1 MILSVYFDCFD
12 ETRGKEA
19 LPGAPYFCHECGI
32 CLIRDSVIGNQSVI
46 LNFLHIQFY
55 VSFYLTS
62 VSEQDAVSALT
73 GQGTTLIS
81 QGYQFVYPL
90 DHLVS
95 FKSQNLQRT
104 TFAQTRGFV

>member
-12 ETRGKEA
+12 ETRDKEA

-55 VSFYLTS
+55 VSFHLTS
-62 VSEQDAVSALT
+62 VSLKST
-73 GQGTTLIS
+73 KTLLL
-81 QGYQFVYPL
+81 F
-90 DHLVS
+90 
-95 FKSQNLQRT
+95 FKKRLRY
-104 TFAQTRGFV
+104 